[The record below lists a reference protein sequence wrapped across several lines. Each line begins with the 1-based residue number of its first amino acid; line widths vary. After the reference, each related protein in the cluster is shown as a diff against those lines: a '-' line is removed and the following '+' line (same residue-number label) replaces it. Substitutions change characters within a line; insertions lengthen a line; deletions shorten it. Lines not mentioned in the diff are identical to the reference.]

1 MTAIATSTTFRADAK
16 VMGLVGTAHFSSH
29 FFQLALAPLFPIL
42 TVQFGVSYA
51 EMGLIITVFYI
62 ASGVCQAFAGIFV
75 DRFGARPM
83 LALGLSLLA
92 GSIALTGLATQYWM
106 LLPLAV
112 LAGVGNSVF
121 HPADFSIL
129 TAKID
134 KTRIGRAY
142 SIHALLGTIGYAMAP
157 VVILTLAATLGDWR
171 LALLVPGLGGVAIAI
186 VLWRSPTLVVEP
198 GHLRGHKDS
207 GDPAAFSYA
216 RLIATPAIV
225 ASFFYF
231 VFTAGASIG
240 LTSFSVSAFSEIYN
254 LIDAEKL
261 KLASYA
267 LTAFLVSSASGMLAG
282 GIVADRTT
290 RHHVVAVSG
299 MSAAASFML
308 ILAFGGVSLSLAIAL
323 MALAGLSHGITAPSR
338 DMLVRAAT
346 PPGATGKV
354 FGFVYSGLDVG
365 SWLVPWF
372 FGSFIDRHTPQ
383 YVFLTSAVL
392 FAFAIATVM
401 QVRKRLVARPA

>member
-1 MTAIATSTTFRADAK
+1 MTAMATTTTFRADAK
-16 VMGLVGTAHFSSH
+16 VMVLVGAAHFSSH

-42 TVQFGVSYA
+42 NHHFGASYA
-51 EMGLIITVFYI
+51 ELGLIVTVFYI
-62 ASGVCQAFAGIFV
+62 ASGICQAFAGILV

-92 GSIALTGLATQYWM
+92 GSIALAGLATHYWM

-112 LAGVGNSVF
+112 LAGIGNSVF

-134 KTRIGRAY
+134 KTRLGRAY

-157 VVILTLAATLGDWR
+157 VIIGGLAAIFDWR
-171 LALLVPGLGGVAIAI
+171 AALVATGAAGVVIALI
-186 VLWRSPTLVVEP
+186 LWRSPALVVEP
-198 GHLRGHKDS
+198 THLRGRKEG
-207 GDPAAFSYA
+207 GDRAAFSYA
-216 RLIATPAIV
+216 RLVATPAIV
-225 ASFFYF
+225 ASFLYF

-240 LTSFSVSAFSEIYN
+240 ITSFGVSAFVEIY
-254 LIDAEKL
+254 DFVTAEQRV
-261 KLASYA
+261 LASSA
-267 LTAFLVSSASGMLAG
+267 LTAFLVAMACGMLAG
-282 GIVADRTT
+282 GIIADRTA

-299 MSAAASFML
+299 MSAAAGLML
-308 ILAFGGVSLSLAIAL
+308 ILTFGSVSYPIAFAL
-323 MALAGLSHGITAPSR
+323 MTLAGLSHGVTAPSR

-372 FGSFIDRHTPQ
+372 FGGFIDRHTPQ

-392 FAFAIATVM
+392 FACAILTVM
-401 QVRKRLVARPA
+401 QVRKRSAPQPA

>member
-1 MTAIATSTTFRADAK
+1 MTAIAATTTFRADAK

-29 FFQLALAPLFPIL
+29 FFQLALAPLFPLL

-51 EMGLIITVFYI
+51 EMGLVITVFYI
-62 ASGVCQAFAGIFV
+62 ASGICQAFAGIFV

-92 GSIALTGLATQYWM
+92 GSIALAGLATQYWM

-112 LAGVGNSVF
+112 LAGIGNSVF

-142 SIHALLGTIGYAMAP
+142 SIHALLGTIGYATAP
-157 VVILTLAATLGDWR
+157 VVILTLAAMLGDWR
-171 LALLVPGLGGVAIAI
+171 LALLVPGLAGVAIAI
-186 VLWRSPTLVVEP
+186 VLWRSPTLVVAP
-198 GHLRGHKDS
+198 SHLRGHRDS

-240 LTSFSVSAFSEIYN
+240 LTSFSVSAFSEIYD

-267 LTAFLVSSASGMLAG
+267 LTAFLVSSASGMRAG
-282 GIVADRTT
+282 GIVA
-290 RHHVVAVSG
+290 VSG
-299 MSAAASFML
+299 MTAAACFML
-308 ILAFGGVSLSLAIAL
+308 ILAFGGVSFPVAIAL
-323 MALAGLSHGITAPSR
+323 MALAGLSHGTTAPSR

-372 FGSFIDRHTPQ
+372 FGSFIDHHTPQ

-401 QVRKRLVARPA
+401 QVRKRSVPRPA